1 MKTQKCCSLFLM
13 QNSKTKNLWHW
24 QNSFDCKNPDSDF
37 PAARSPALLTACQE
51 FIPNAVLLQHVK
63 EVLKVSLLLQLCLL
77 SQLLGDYS
85 TMQNL
90 RKFFE
95 LFLGWYPEACVW
107 LSLEGFWDTSSLIL
121 ETHEVRR
128 DNFYME
134 KTDT

>member
-1 MKTQKCCSLFLM
+1 M
-13 QNSKTKNLWHW
+13 Q
-24 QNSFDCKNPDSDF
+24 
-37 PAARSPALLTACQE
+37 R
-51 FIPNAVLLQHVK
+51 
-63 EVLKVSLLLQLCLL
+63 
-77 SQLLGDYS
+77 
-85 TMQNL
+85 L
-90 RKFFE
+90 RKFLE

>member
-1 MKTQKCCSLFLM
+1 MQKCCSLFLR
-13 QNSKTKNLWHW
+13 QNSKMKHLQHW
-24 QNSFDCKNPDSDF
+24 QNSFDCKSPDSDF
-37 PAARSPALLTACQE
+37 PTAKSAALLTAGQD
-51 FIPNAVLLQHVK
+51 FISNAVLLQHVK
-63 EVLKVSLLLQLCLL
+63 EKVLKVSLLLQLSLL

-107 LSLEGFWDTSSLIL
+107 LSLEGFWNPTNLIL
-121 ETHEVRR
+121 ETCEVRYV
-128 DNFYME
+128 NFYME